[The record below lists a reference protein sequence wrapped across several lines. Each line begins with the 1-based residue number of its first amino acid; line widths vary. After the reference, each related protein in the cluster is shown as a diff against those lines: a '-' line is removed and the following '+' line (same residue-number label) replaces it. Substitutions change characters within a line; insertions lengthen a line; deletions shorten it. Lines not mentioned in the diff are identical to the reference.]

1 MAEQRQAATATPA
14 VTGHTKVVV
23 QTPDVRVVEYT
34 LKPGDS
40 HPWHYHS
47 EVSDR
52 VYCLE
57 GLVAMD
63 TKEPPKTLVLRPG
76 ESCETPPRT
85 VHHVSNAGDGR
96 SRYLLVQALGKY
108 DYIKT
113 E

>member
-1 MAEQRQAATATPA
+1 MSEQRQAAAGVPE
-14 VTGHTKVVV
+14 VKQPPKVIV
-23 QTPDVRVVEYT
+23 QTADVRIVEYT
-34 LKPGDS
+34 LAPGVR

-57 GLVAMD
+57 GLVGVD
-63 TKEPPKTLVLRPG
+63 TKTPPKRVVLKPG
-76 ESCETPPRT
+76 ESCETPPNT
-85 VHHVSNAGDGR
+85 VHHVSNAGEGV

-108 DYIKT
+108 DYIRP